1 MSELDK
7 LAVNGNILDR
17 LTALERA
24 VQRMSRVD
32 VRADSLVEISTDLGE
47 MSSGTDSEGPEL
59 ADSGWGANTNFPT
72 LTVYTTARMAVNPAA
87 LMEFRV
93 DMNTPYRVY
102 YPNENGVRSYLQIAW
117 YDAISGGSELSR
129 DDLAFWQGV
138 TFRRTLRLP
147 GRPTKAT
154 FTIAPVFPFGVPTP
168 FKTFKLALNGAT
180 VTQGK
185 LTGTP
190 YSGPSIV
197 LGPKVLKRFTDGNN
211 TVAVTVVR
219 GPLPKKQKR
228 CNTSSADLTG
238 VVFRLFGD
246 LDADLS
252 LVDASVPTTKYYPA
266 ATQVHAV
273 VNLSLTNK
281 GPSGVIKG
289 GIFKVRVGGIS
300 DLVNLSESTTQ
311 IPGTFPSAPPLDQCE
326 TTTVTPKPN
335 LVVEIRCEMG
345 AMPAGRVAHL
355 SLGLE
360 QTFASTEFHEAT
372 STLQWTVSHPMD
384 SSSDN
389 QRGAQIVWCGTLST
403 KPECATG

>member
-1 MSELDK
+1 MRPARRSRRAGA
-7 LAVNGNILDR
+7 LAAAV
-17 LTALERA
+17 AL
-24 VQRMSRVD
+24 
-32 VRADSLVEISTDLGE
+32 L
-47 MSSGTDSEGPEL
+47 
-59 ADSGWGANTNFPT
+59 
-72 LTVYTTARMAVNPAA
+72 LTVFAPAA
-87 LMEFRV
+87 DADLS
-93 DMNTPYRVY
+93 TASPA
-102 YPNENGVRSYLQIAW
+102 PPYLQGTGERFWASSNKAW
-117 YDAISGGSELSR
+117 SGARELTPDASSNPLSKPPGKADPDTVVWASR
-129 DDLAFWQGV
+129 CTAAAQTV

-154 FTIAPVFPFGVPTP
+154 FTIAPVFPFSVPTP